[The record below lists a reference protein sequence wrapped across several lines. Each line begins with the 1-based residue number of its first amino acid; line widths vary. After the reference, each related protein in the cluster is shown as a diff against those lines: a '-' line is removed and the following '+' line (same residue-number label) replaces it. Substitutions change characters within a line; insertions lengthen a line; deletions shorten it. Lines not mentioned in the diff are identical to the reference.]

1 MGVDDYEPSVLQ
13 QLLEFMHR
21 YCTEVL
27 EDGMLFCER
36 AGRSREQ
43 LECDDVQLAVRWKAA
58 SAQTT
63 APQLIEQLARARNRE
78 ELGVPKS
85 PGLQLPMEEHC
96 LLRPNYQFDVEP
108 YPVSGEAGQD
118 TTAPDDA
125 RGFTQAKP
133 HRSKHKNLEIKLL
146 HAQPDALSSEGYAYP
161 AEFPTS
167 DVPMADA
174 DIWE

>member
-1 MGVDDYEPSVLQ
+1 MGVDDYEPRVLH

-27 EDGMLFCER
+27 EDGMVFCER

-43 LECDDVQLAVRWKAA
+43 LECEDVQLAVRWKAA
-58 SAQTT
+58 SSQTT
-63 APQLIEQLARARNRE
+63 APHLTEYLAKARNRE
-78 ELGVPKS
+78 PLRVPEK
-85 PGLQLPMEEHC
+85 PGLQLPMEAAC
-96 LLRPNYQFDVEP
+96 LLRTNFQLDVEP
-108 YPVSGEAGQD
+108 CPVGDGAAPE

-125 RGFTQAKP
+125 HGPTQAKP

-146 HAQPDALSSEGYAYP
+146 HKHPDALSSESYTHP
-161 AEFPTS
+161 AEFPTP